1 MYLYIYN
8 FTLRDKFP
16 KVTVVTPPVRPM
28 PIVFH
33 QKTYFF
39 LLNMLPNLQELFPKD
54 IAITIFLGPILC
66 L

>member
-16 KVTVVTPPVRPM
+16 KVTVVTVVTVVTPPVRPM

-39 LLNMLPNLQELFPKD
+39 Y
-54 IAITIFLGPILC
+54 
-66 L
+66 